1 MRADDPSTA
10 ESHTTP
16 LYGAT
21 IAETDQR
28 AALTGGDVPVAVY
41 GLGKMGLPL
50 AAVYAETTGNV
61 TGVDVDPDVVETINA
76 GESHVVGEPGL
87 GDVVAEQVEQGCL
100 EATTDGSAAAAQAR
114 IHVIIVPTL
123 LDEDNEPD
131 LTTVESV
138 AADIAAGLSPG
149 DLVIAES
156 TLPPGTCRDVLQPFL
171 AAESGLDTD
180 QFGLAFC
187 PERTSSGR
195 ALQDI
200 RGAYPKVVGGV
211 DDESTRAATVLY
223 DELSDNEVHPVAD
236 ATTAEAVKV
245 FEGIYRD
252 VNIGLANELGRLA
265 DELDISVREAI
276 ETAND
281 LPMCQLHDPGPGVGG
296 HCIPYYPHFLLSRM
310 DEPMDLTRTARR
322 VNQDMPSV
330 VVDRLESEL
339 VAVGSGIGTETE
351 TGTNLADVS
360 VAVLGIT
367 YRPGVEETRASPA
380 IGVIEQL
387 RDRGADVLGVDP
399 LVDPA
404 DYGAQ
409 PCSIDAFESSS
420 VDAAVV
426 VTPHEEFDDIDWS
439 ALDPT
444 VVIDGRDALDQ
455 GVLESAGHRVYT
467 LAGST
472 AGQPPAAGTDAFTTD
487 DAGRRNASSEEDDGP
502 TEAVI
507 EATGDGGHGGGDGDD
522 DGDGG
527 GDADGGRAGT
537 SERATDAAVN
547 RTDGGTDV

>member
-1 MRADDPSTA
+1 MRANDAPTA
-10 ESHTTP
+10 ESHAP
-16 LYGAT
+16 PVYGT
-21 IAETDQR
+21 DLDETDQH

-76 GESHVVGEPGL
+76 GESHVIGEPGL
-87 GDVVAEQVEQGCL
+87 ADLVAEQVEQGRF

-131 LTTVESV
+131 LTTIESV

-171 AAESGLDTD
+171 ATESGLDTD
-180 QFGLAFC
+180 EFGLAFC

-265 DELDISVREAI
+265 DELNISVREAI

-322 VNQDMPSV
+322 VNHTMPSV

-339 VAVGSGIGTETE
+339 VATGIETETETETEAGAGTETE
-351 TGTNLADVS
+351 TDLADAS

-380 IGVIEQL
+380 IGVIERL
-387 RDRGADVLGVDP
+387 HEHGASVLGVDP

-404 DYGAQ
+404 EYGTQ
-409 PCSIDAFESSS
+409 PCSIDAFESAS

-426 VTPHEEFDDIDWS
+426 VTPHEEFNDIDWD

-444 VVIDGRDALDQ
+444 VVIDGRDALDR

-467 LAGST
+467 LAGS
-472 AGQPPAAGTDAFTTD
+472 ADGRPPAAGTGAFTTD
-487 DAGRRNASSEEDDGP
+487 DTGSRNASSEEHDGR

-507 EATGDGGHGGGDGDD
+507 ETVEGDD
-522 DGDGG
+522 DGKD
-527 GDADGGRAGT
+527 DQT
-537 SERATDAAVN
+537 TDAAVN
-547 RTDGGTDV
+547 RTDGGTDVQR